1 MRQRF
6 PSMQTSSEDPHDVAG
21 KTKLKGARSNWFYA
35 ASGKTSGGTCS
46 HTHTQWAPSGWR
58 RRGSSSERSRSRRCL
73 PRLVA
78 GLPAKWPSPR
88 TANTFSLSLLWWG
101 LPVASDLLLW
111 LLQRKFPRSFFPRI
125 AAKLHPPPPPLRS
138 FRSSR
143 LHASGPSGFSR
154 TRVLW
159 LSPEW
164 SSCAEMSNFP
174 TAKLQESTDESTNC
188 MLRVNNNCGGSA
200 FPNFFAGQHAP
211 ILLQSN
217 RSQGRAFEVMP
228 PYFGEP
234 NLTTPVGGQ
243 DEGSQV
249 GPLSAN

>member
-1 MRQRF
+1 MSDLCQLPLSLPHKRAQHAGDAVQTLHDGLGGRIQCIAGHDARSPRMRQRF

-125 AAKLHPPPPPLRS
+125 AAKLHPPPPP
-138 FRSSR
+138 
-143 LHASGPSGFSR
+143 A
-154 TRVLW
+154 
-159 LSPEW
+159 
-164 SSCAEMSNFP
+164 A
-174 TAKLQESTDESTNC
+174 
-188 MLRVNNNCGGSA
+188 
-200 FPNFFAGQHAP
+200 
-211 ILLQSN
+211 
-217 RSQGRAFEVMP
+217 
-228 PYFGEP
+228 
-234 NLTTPVGGQ
+234 
-243 DEGSQV
+243 
-249 GPLSAN
+249 